1 MSGQVRPYRQPQ
13 QGHRSTMT
21 AMMIAAAAVV
31 AASQSAVAG
40 EPIPLTPLT
49 SLSALEAVATITVDG
64 TVNGK
69 PTQGDL
75 TATLTS
81 TDQNVSQIDVTGS
94 LLGDVVAQVGGSAV
108 KLFRP
113 DEVSVYGTPEGTYI
127 LVKGLFDVCV
137 RPEDSEATAALE
149 QLSPQG
155 LMDILTGSDVARG
168 TLVGEE
174 DHDGMAVRH
183 YVIDGDEFLAAA
195 QSSSDPDVNR
205 FAQALTSA
213 TDGDLYVS
221 ADGGYPVAYSG
232 GFSGSFEP
240 LAFEGDLR
248 VTIDLTAVDDVAEV
262 SLPGACDRPISA

>member
-1 MSGQVRPYRQPQ
+1 
-13 QGHRSTMT
+13 
-21 AMMIAAAAVV
+21 MMIAAAALV
-31 AASQSAVAG
+31 SPSSSAVAG

-49 SLSALEAVATITVDG
+49 SLGALEAVATITVDG
-64 TVNGK
+64 TVNGE

-75 TATLTS
+75 TVKLTN
-81 TDQNVSQIDVTGS
+81 TDQMVSQIDVTGS

-113 DEVSVYGTPEGTYI
+113 NQVSVFGVSEGTYI
-127 LVKGLFDVCV
+127 VVKGCIDVCV
-137 RPEDSEATAALE
+137 KPEDSEATATLE

-155 LMDILTGSDVARG
+155 MMDILTGSDVARG

-174 DHDGMAVRH
+174 DRDGMTVRH

-195 QSSSDPDVNR
+195 QSSSDPNVNR
-205 FAQALTSA
+205 FAQALTGA

-221 ADGGYPVAYSG
+221 AEGGYPVAYSG

-240 LAFEGDLR
+240 LGFEGDLS
-248 VTIDLTAVDDVAEV
+248 VAIDLTAVDGAGEV
-262 SLPGACDRPISA
+262 TLPGACDRPIPA